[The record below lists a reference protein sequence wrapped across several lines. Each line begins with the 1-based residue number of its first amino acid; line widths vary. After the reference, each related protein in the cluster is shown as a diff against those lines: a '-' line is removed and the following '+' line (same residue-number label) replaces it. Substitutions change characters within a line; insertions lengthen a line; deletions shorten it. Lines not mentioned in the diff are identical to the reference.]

1 MRVLAIGD
9 VVGKGGR
16 QAVARLLPEIR
27 AKYQLDLVCLQ
38 GENAAGGFGLTEKVT
53 KELLGCG
60 VDVITSGNHI
70 WDQREFMPV
79 LASGRYPVMRPLNYP
94 DGVPGPGFVE
104 LERLTVVN
112 VMGRTWMPQTV
123 DSPFPA
129 LDALLEKLD
138 PDKPILVDF
147 HAETTSE
154 KRTLGWFLDG
164 RVAALVGTHTHVP
177 TADAHLLP
185 KGTAFVT
192 DLGMVGS
199 SRSVLG
205 MEPTTVLERMQTAIP
220 HRMQPVEKGPM
231 QFNSVMIEMDE
242 HGQHAVN
249 IFRVDQECLI

>member
-9 VVGKGGR
+9 VVGRGGR
-16 QAVARLLPEIR
+16 ETVARLLPEIR
-27 AKYQLDLVCLQ
+27 AKYEIDLVCLQ

-70 WDQREFMPV
+70 WDKRDFMPV
-79 LASGRYPVMRPLNYP
+79 LASGRYPVVRPINYP
-94 DGVPGPGFVE
+94 EGAPGPGFVE

-112 VMGRTWMPQTV
+112 AMGLTWMPQTV
-123 DSPFPA
+123 DSPFPV
-129 LDALLEKLD
+129 LDRLLERLD

-154 KRTLGWFLDG
+154 KRALGWFLDG
-164 RVAALVGTHTHVP
+164 RVAGLVGTHTHVP
-177 TADAHLLP
+177 TADAQILP

-205 MEPTTVLERMQTAIP
+205 MEPDTVLERMQTAIP
-220 HRMQPVEKGPM
+220 HRMRPVEKGPM
-231 QFNSVMIEMDE
+231 QFNSVMIEME
-242 HGQHAVN
+242 NRGQRAVN
-249 IFRVDQECLI
+249 VCRVDQECQI